1 MEIKIVVATHKKA
14 AMPADDMY
22 LPLQVGAAG
31 SPGLGLRRDD
41 VGENI
46 SDKNKDYCELTGLYW
61 AWKNLDYEYL
71 GLVHYRRYFSRNRRS
86 FSEKKSWSQIAGRSD
101 IEKLLCMAPVILPKK
116 RNYYIESIYSQYAH
130 AHSKKEL
137 DMAGE
142 IIKEKYPECAK
153 YFDSLKNKK
162 SAHMFN
168 MFVMRKDYFDDY
180 CRWLFDILFSL
191 EERLQGRYEPRMF
204 GFISERL
211 LDVWLESRKVP
222 YLEQSIV
229 AFGVDNVFI
238 KGARLVG
245 RKIKAGLGV

>member
-1 MEIKIVVATHKKA
+1 MEIKIVVATHKQA
-14 AMPADDMY
+14 AMPTDDIY

-31 SPGLGLRRDD
+31 SPWLGIQGDD
-41 VGENI
+41 VGNNI

-61 AWKNLDYEYL
+61 AWKNLNYEYL
-71 GLVHYRRYFSRNRRS
+71 GLVHYRRYFKRNGMTFRRN
-86 FSEKKSWSQIAGRSD
+86 KPWAQIASHSD
-101 IEKLLCMAPVILPKK
+101 IENLLYMAPVILPKK
-116 RNYYIESIYSQYAH
+116 RNYYIESIYNQYAH
-130 AHSKKEL
+130 AHRKRDL

-142 IIKEKYPECAK
+142 VIREKYPECARS
-153 YFDSLKNKK
+153 FDNLKSKT

-191 EERLQGRYEPRMF
+191 EEKLQGKYEPRLF

-222 YLEQSIV
+222 YVEQDIV

-238 KGARLVG
+238 KGVRLVG
-245 RKIKAGLGV
+245 RKIKVGLGV